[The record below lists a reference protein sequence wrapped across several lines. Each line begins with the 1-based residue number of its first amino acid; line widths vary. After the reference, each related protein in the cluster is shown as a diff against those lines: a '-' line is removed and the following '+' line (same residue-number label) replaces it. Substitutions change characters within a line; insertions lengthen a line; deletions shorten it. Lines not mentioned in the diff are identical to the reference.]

1 MTKQIDPGVVPVVA
15 AIARHRESIADAI
28 TAAVREAIAEAI
40 RAPTL
45 AVVDV
50 DGLSLGGLAALLHS
64 QPQIVAARAELA
76 IAASG
81 AVDAEADELE
91 VDDDDEA
98 DELEVDD
105 DCAACGGSGGG
116 PDRALRCP
124 HCEGRG

>member
-1 MTKQIDPGVVPVVA
+1 MSDSNRIDPGVVPLVA

-28 TAAVREAIAEAI
+28 VAAVREAIAEAV

-50 DGLSLGGLAALLHS
+50 DGLTLGGLAALLHD

-81 AVDAEADELE
+81 AVDAEAD
-91 VDDDDEA
+91 DDE
-98 DELEVDD
+98 EEEQDD
-105 DCAACGGSGGG
+105 NECGACGGSGGG
-116 PDRALRCP
+116 PDPALKCRACGGSGW
-124 HCEGRG
+124 GR

>member
-1 MTKQIDPGVVPVVA
+1 MSDSNRIDPGVVPLVA

-28 TAAVREAIAEAI
+28 AAAVREAIAEAV

-50 DGLSLGGLAALLHS
+50 DGLTLGGLAALLHS

-81 AVDAEADELE
+81 AVDAEADEE
-91 VDDDDEA
+91 EEEEKVNECG
-98 DELEVDD
+98 E
-105 DCAACGGSGGG
+105 CGACGGSGGG
-116 PDRALRCP
+116 LPPATCPSCRGTGRA
-124 HCEGRG
+124 